1 MRGHNIAILL
11 FVFIK
16 LKKIIINYYSFLN
29 RFHDPRDA
37 EAVKANRAAGGAASR
52 GC

>member
-16 LKKIIINYYSFLN
+16 LKKIIIHYYSFLN
-29 RFHDPRDA
+29 RFHDLRDA